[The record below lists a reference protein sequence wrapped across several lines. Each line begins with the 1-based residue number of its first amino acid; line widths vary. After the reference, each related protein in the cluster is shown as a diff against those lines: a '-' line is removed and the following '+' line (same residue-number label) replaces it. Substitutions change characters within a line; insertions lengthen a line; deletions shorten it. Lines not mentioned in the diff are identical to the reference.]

1 MGSLIFH
8 VDFVILDFELDLE
21 VIFILG
27 CPFLATGGILIDVAA
42 ERLAMRAHDK
52 VEVFDFYHALKL
64 LIVYE
69 ELSTITVIDEE
80 VAVH

>member
-1 MGSLIFH
+1 
-8 VDFVILDFELDLE
+8 
-21 VIFILG
+21 
-27 CPFLATGGILIDVAA
+27 
-42 ERLAMRAHDK
+42 MRAHDK

-80 VAVH
+80 VAVHQVKSKDPLKKVLVNQKIEGAMDANEIVVC